1 MQQQQTDIFSPAASY
16 IFFTEI
22 SKRDVAHIQRT
33 TLNNFVRSLFC
44 VCFSGIHMKGAHSMV
59 TVIKVEHTGEVG
71 QTIFV
76 Y

>member
-1 MQQQQTDIFSPAASY
+1 
-16 IFFTEI
+16 
-22 SKRDVAHIQRT
+22 
-33 TLNNFVRSLFC
+33 
-44 VCFSGIHMKGAHSMV
+44 MKGAHSMV